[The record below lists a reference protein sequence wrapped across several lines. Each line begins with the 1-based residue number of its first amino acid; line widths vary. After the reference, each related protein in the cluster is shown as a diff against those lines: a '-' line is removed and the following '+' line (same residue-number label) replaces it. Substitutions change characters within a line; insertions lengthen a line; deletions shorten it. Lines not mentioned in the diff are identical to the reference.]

1 MKNLIS
7 NLLKNMGYTLTKTS
21 NLHKAEVKKV
31 RVIDDYE
38 SLLTIFYKNLQSS
51 GFQPNFIMDI
61 GSNIGGWTRN
71 FLNYFPNTNVLMVD
85 PQERLKPSFE
95 DLLNDK
101 IQYLAA
107 GVGDQDGT
115 LKFTI
120 HERDDSCS
128 FIYSEEEAKELGLEQ
143 IEVPIKTIN
152 SIIKENSLPIP
163 DLVKIDAEGLDLE
176 VLDGASDIMGKTEII
191 LVEATVT
198 SNVYKNTMAAVVK
211 KMDENGYQVYEV
223 TDLNRPFPEKP
234 ILWLI
239 ELVFVKKDSFLL
251 QHNLSV

>member
-1 MKNLIS
+1 
-7 NLLKNMGYTLTKTS
+7 
-21 NLHKAEVKKV
+21 
-31 RVIDDYE
+31 
-38 SLLTIFYKNLQSS
+38 
-51 GFQPNFIMDI
+51 
-61 GSNIGGWTRN
+61 
-71 FLNYFPNTNVLMVD
+71 MVHAVVAVAS
-85 PQERLKPSFE
+85 R
-95 DLLNDK
+95 
-101 IQYLAA
+101 YLA
-107 GVGDQDGT
+107 
-115 LKFTI
+115 
-120 HERDDSCS
+120 R
-128 FIYSEEEAKELGLEQ
+128 
-143 IEVPIKTIN
+143 
-152 SIIKENSLPIP
+152 
-163 DLVKIDAEGLDLE
+163 IDAEGLDLE

>member
-1 MKNLIS
+1 
-7 NLLKNMGYTLTKTS
+7 MGYTLTKTS

-71 FLNYFPNTNVLMVD
+71 FLRYFPNTNVLMVE
-85 PQERLKPSFE
+85 PQERLKPRFQ
-95 DLLNDK
+95 DLLDDQVK
-101 IQYLAA
+101 YLAA
-107 GVGDQDGT
+107 GVGNQDGV
-115 LKFTI
+115 LKFTL

-128 FIYSEEEAKELGLEQ
+128 FVYSEEQAKELGLQQ

-152 SIIKENSLPIP
+152 SIIKENNFPVP
-163 DLVKIDAEGLDLE
+163 DLIKIDAEGLDLE

-191 LVEATVT
+191 LVEATVC
-198 SNVYKNTMAAVVK
+198 SSVYKNTMAAVIK

-223 TDLNRPFPEKP
+223 TDLNRPFADNP